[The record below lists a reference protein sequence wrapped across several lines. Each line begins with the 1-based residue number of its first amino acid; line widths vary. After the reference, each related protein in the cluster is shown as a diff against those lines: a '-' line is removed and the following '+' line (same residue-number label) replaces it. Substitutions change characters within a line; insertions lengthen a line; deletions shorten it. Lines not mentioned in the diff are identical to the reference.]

1 MDNTY
6 FNASEALEEA
16 KKYHEE
22 ELVIGDKSY
31 TIGIRYGLSLSES
44 MEFIE
49 AVKNASLD
57 DNGNFDE
64 ELNYFAKIVFATKY
78 YTNINPDAE
87 YEDIVLLWESSN
99 LSSLMTSETSYP
111 RLSLVDSWNP
121 VENTEREKFFSRINK
136 LLDALSGEEDVDEDT
151 QNKILGNLANA
162 DWKEIVNNVLDSKNN
177 SLVEVE

>member
-44 MEFIE
+44 MGFIE

-57 DNGNFDE
+57 DNENFDE
-64 ELNYFAKIVFATKY
+64 ELNYFAKIVFAIKY
-78 YTNINPDAE
+78 FTNIDPDMD
-87 YEDIVLLWESSN
+87 YEDIILLWESSN
-99 LSSLMTSETSYP
+99 LSDLMSNRTSYSYLP
-111 RLSLVDSWNP
+111 LGRSLN
-121 VENTEREKFFSRINK
+121 NTGNQQEEKFFSRINT
-136 LLDALSGEEDVDEDT
+136 LLDNLANEEDIDEDT
-151 QNKILGNLANA
+151 QNKLLDNIANA
-162 DWKEIVNNVLDSKNN
+162 DWKEIVNNVLESK
-177 SLVEVE
+177 SS